1 MGWTFAREC
10 VTISVMFKAVWL
22 CLGALLLATVAGT
35 AQGTIPSNA
44 PSSAPSTGYRL
55 GPKDL
60 VEIRVVELQELNV
73 ERRVS
78 EKGVINLPYLG
89 DIPASGLTDAELAA
103 RLKTELERE
112 LLQRASVS
120 VQVREFRA
128 RPISVIGAVR
138 TPGNLEFAG
147 RWTLLEAITAA
158 GGLTDSHGRTVYVLR
173 HADNGLSDQIAIDV
187 DDLFVRADPR
197 MNIPIFPNDLI
208 NVPAMLEVTIYF
220 LGEVAQP
227 GALTFKSTERITLLT
242 AVARAGGLTDRA
254 ARKIVVRREDAA
266 GKSQELLADY
276 KRIVAGKDPDIQL
289 RAGDV
294 VVVKESFF

>member
-1 MGWTFAREC
+1 
-10 VTISVMFKAVWL
+10 MFKAVWL
-22 CLGALLLATVAGT
+22 YFGALLLGAALTT
-35 AQGTIPSNA
+35 AQVAP
-44 PSSAPSTGYRL
+44 PSSASGSGYRL

-60 VEIRVVELQELNV
+60 VEIRVLELPEMASV

-78 EKGVINLPYLG
+78 EKGTVNLPFLG
-89 DIPASGLTDAELAA
+89 EVAAAGLTDAELAA
-103 RLKTELERE
+103 RIKTELERE
-112 LLQRASVS
+112 MLQRASVA

-128 RPISVIGAVR
+128 RPIAVIGAVN

-158 GGLTDSHGRTVYVLR
+158 GGLSDSHGRTVYVLR

-197 MNIPIFPNDLI
+197 ANIPIFPNDLI
-208 NVPAMLEVTIYF
+208 NIPVTLEVTIYF
-220 LGEVAQP
+220 LGEVSQP
-227 GALTFKSTERITLLT
+227 GALTFKSTERMTVLT
-242 AVARAGGLTDRA
+242 AVSRAGGLTDRA
-254 ARKIVVRREDAA
+254 SRKILIRREDAS
-266 GKSQELLADY
+266 GKSQEIEVDY
-276 KRIVAGKDPDIQL
+276 KRLVAGKDPDIQL

>member
-1 MGWTFAREC
+1 
-10 VTISVMFKAVWL
+10 MFKAVWPYF
-22 CLGALLLATVAGT
+22 GALLLGAALST
-35 AQGTIPSNA
+35 AQVA
-44 PSSAPSTGYRL
+44 PSASASGSGYRL

-60 VEIRVVELQELNV
+60 IEIRVLELPEMASL

-78 EKGVINLPYLG
+78 EKGSINLPFLG
-89 DIPASGLTDAELAA
+89 EISASGLTDAELAA
-103 RLKTELERE
+103 RIKTELERAM
-112 LLQRASVS
+112 LQRASVA

-128 RPISVIGAVR
+128 RPIAVIGAVQQ
-138 TPGNLEFAG
+138 PGNLEFAG

-158 GGLTDSHGRTVYVLR
+158 GGLSDSHGRTVYILR
-173 HADNGLSDQIAIDV
+173 HADNGLSDQIAIDL

-197 MNIPIFPNDLI
+197 ANIPIFPNDLI
-208 NVPAMLEVTIYF
+208 NIPVTLEVTIYF

-227 GALTFKSTERITLLT
+227 GALTFKSTERITVLT

-254 ARKIVVRREDAA
+254 SRRILIRREGAS
-266 GKSQELLADY
+266 GKSQEIEVDY
-276 KRIVAGKDPDIQL
+276 KRLVAGKDPDIQL

>member
-1 MGWTFAREC
+1 
-10 VTISVMFKAVWL
+10 MFKAVWL
-22 CLGALLLATVAGT
+22 YFGALLLGAALTT
-35 AQGTIPSNA
+35 AQSTGASG
-44 PSSAPSTGYRL
+44 SAGSGYRL

-60 VEIRVVELQELNV
+60 VEVRVLELQEMASL

-78 EKGVINLPYLG
+78 EKGTINLPFVG
-89 DIPASGLTDAELAA
+89 EIAASGLTDAELAA
-103 RLKTELERE
+103 RIKAELERQV
-112 LLQRASVS
+112 LQRASVA

-128 RPISVIGAVR
+128 RPISVIGAVNQ
-138 TPGNLEFAG
+138 PGNLAFAG

-158 GGLTDSHGRTVYVLR
+158 GGLSQSHGRTAYVLR
-173 HADNGLSDQIAIDV
+173 KSDNGLSDQIAIDL

-208 NVPAMLEVTIYF
+208 NIPVMLEVTIYF

-227 GALTFKSTERITLLT
+227 GALTFKSTERITVLT

-254 ARKIVVRREDAA
+254 SRKILVRREDAS
-266 GKSQELLADY
+266 GRSQEIEVDY
-276 KRIVAGKDPDIQL
+276 KRLVAGKDPDVQL

>member
-1 MGWTFAREC
+1 
-10 VTISVMFKAVWL
+10 MFKAVWL
-22 CLGALLLATVAGT
+22 YFGALLLGAALGT
-35 AQGTIPSNA
+35 AQSAP
-44 PSSAPSTGYRL
+44 PSSSTSGYRL

-60 VEIRVVELQELNV
+60 VEIRVLELQEMASL

-78 EKGVINLPYLG
+78 EKGTVNLPFLG
-89 DIPASGLTDAELAA
+89 EVPASGLTDAELAA
-103 RLKTELERE
+103 RIKTELEKQV
-112 LLQRASVS
+112 LQRASVS

-128 RPISVIGAVR
+128 RPISVIGAVN

-158 GGLTDSHGRTVYVLR
+158 GGLTEAHGKTVYILR
-173 HADNGLSDQIAIDV
+173 HADNGLSDQVAIDL

-197 MNIPIFPNDLI
+197 VNIPIFPNDLI
-208 NVPAMLEVTIYF
+208 NVPATLEVTVYF

-227 GALTFKSTERITLLT
+227 GALTFKSTERITVLT

-254 ARKIVVRREDAA
+254 SRKILVRREGAA
-266 GKSQELLADY
+266 GKSQEIEVDY
-276 KRIVAGKDPDIQL
+276 KRLVAGKDPDIQL

>member
-1 MGWTFAREC
+1 
-10 VTISVMFKAVWL
+10 MFKAVWL
-22 CLGALLLATVAGT
+22 YFGALLLGAALST
-35 AQGTIPSNA
+35 AQGGVPPA
-44 PSSAPSTGYRL
+44 SAASASGYRL

-60 VEIRVVELQELNV
+60 VEIRVLELPELASL

-78 EKGVINLPYLG
+78 EKGTINLPFLG
-89 DIPASGLTDAELAA
+89 EVAAAGLTDAELAA
-103 RLKTELERE
+103 RIKTELERE
-112 LLQRASVS
+112 MLQRASVA

-128 RPISVIGAVR
+128 RPIAVIGAVN

-158 GGLTDSHGRTVYVLR
+158 GGLSDSHGRTAYILR
-173 HADNGLSDQIAIDV
+173 HADNGLSDQIAIDL

-208 NVPAMLEVTIYF
+208 NIPVTLEVTIYF

-227 GALTFKSTERITLLT
+227 GALTFKSTERITVLT
-242 AVARAGGLTDRA
+242 AVSRAGGLTDRA
-254 ARKIVVRREDAA
+254 ARKILIRREDAS
-266 GKSQELLADY
+266 GKSQEIEVDY
-276 KRIVAGKDPDIQL
+276 KRLVAGKDPDIQL

>member
-1 MGWTFAREC
+1 
-10 VTISVMFKAVWL
+10 MFKAVWL
-22 CLGALLLATVAGT
+22 YFGALLLGAALIT
-35 AQGTIPSNA
+35 AQSTGASG
-44 PSSAPSTGYRL
+44 SAGSGYRL

-60 VEIRVVELQELNV
+60 VEVRVLELQEMASL

-78 EKGVINLPYLG
+78 EKGTINLPFLG
-89 DIPASGLTDAELAA
+89 EIAASGLTDAELAA
-103 RLKTELERE
+103 RIKAELERQV
-112 LLQRASVS
+112 LQRASVA

-128 RPISVIGAVR
+128 RPISVIGAVNQ
-138 TPGNLEFAG
+138 PGNLAFAG

-158 GGLTDSHGRTVYVLR
+158 GGLSQSHGRTAYVLR
-173 HADNGLSDQIAIDV
+173 KSDNGLSDQIAIDL

-208 NVPAMLEVTIYF
+208 NIPVMLEVTIYF

-227 GALTFKSTERITLLT
+227 GALTFKSTERITVLT
-242 AVARAGGLTDRA
+242 AVSRAGGLTDRA
-254 ARKIVVRREDAA
+254 SRKILVRREDAS
-266 GKSQELLADY
+266 GRSQEIEVDY
-276 KRIVAGKDPDIQL
+276 KRLVAGKDPDVQL

>member
-1 MGWTFAREC
+1 
-10 VTISVMFKAVWL
+10 MFKAVWL
-22 CLGALLLATVAGT
+22 CFGALLLGAALST
-35 AQGTIPSNA
+35 AQVAP
-44 PSSAPSTGYRL
+44 PSSGYRL

-60 VEIRVVELQELNV
+60 IEIRVLELPEMASL

-78 EKGVINLPYLG
+78 EKGSINLPFLG
-89 DIPASGLTDAELAA
+89 EVSAAGLTDAELAA
-103 RLKTELERE
+103 RIKTELERE
-112 LLQRASVS
+112 MLQRASVA

-128 RPISVIGAVR
+128 RPIAVIGAVQQ
-138 TPGNLEFAG
+138 PGNLEFAG

-158 GGLTDSHGRTVYVLR
+158 GGLSDSHGRTVYILR
-173 HADNGLSDQIAIDV
+173 HADNGLSDQIAIDL

-197 MNIPIFPNDLI
+197 ANIPIFPNDLI
-208 NVPAMLEVTIYF
+208 NIPVTLEVTIYV

-227 GALTFKSTERITLLT
+227 GALTFKSTERITVLT

-254 ARKIVVRREDAA
+254 SRKILVRREDAS
-266 GKSQELLADY
+266 GKSQEIQVDY
-276 KRIVAGKDPDIQL
+276 KRLVAGKDPDIQL